1 MINNR
6 IIIIDVL
13 RALAVTL
20 VLLFHFFSETFDFGY
35 IGVDIFLVISGFVIA
50 KSLNSLRGNYK
61 WKTFFIKRLFRL
73 FPVLL
78 FVVTITLAFFL
89 ILYPESLQN
98 LLLQSFTSSLSAI
111 SNLYFGSI
119 SGYFDIVSEV
129 NPFLHTWSLSLE
141 WQFYIII
148 TLIIAFFS
156 IKKSRIVVLILTIIS
171 IILMVQYKDSR
182 PILNF
187 YSFFTRFFEFG
198 VGFLAY
204 SYSGKIKSIKLVRF
218 FLFSSLILIYFLNGF
233 DSSSWPNVYS
243 LCLVFIIVY
252 SILNDLQ
259 FKISNSII
267 QKTILWISD
276 RSYSIYLIHFPFA
289 AYYRYLNIK
298 PIDSIST
305 VFVFIIIL
313 ILSDLSFR
321 FIENKFRF
329 NYKNPKSSLALF
341 ILPFFLILFL
351 FISNNSK
358 SAYKDIYGDY
368 VAKTFNSLKLVDSN
382 TDKDVFIVG
391 DSFAQD
397 FVNILSDGLSV
408 EQTRI
413 STSYIDMNCGNLFV
427 NFSKLTKHVPSS
439 LNSSCENEETY
450 RNILSNI
457 ENKDILVLAS
467 NWTDWSLSF
476 LEESIIN
483 IQKSFS
489 GKILIVGTKHIG
501 KQSPFHINNLNIEN
515 KIKLRS
521 TPPSYVN
528 IINNKLIEIVSKFNA
543 TKIQFLNIQSLML
556 DDNSKGIVCDKN
568 GNLISYDGGHLTL
581 LGSKFIGELLPE
593 SVKIIFN
600 DTN

>member
-204 SYSGKIKSIKLVRF
+204 SYSGKIKS
-218 FLFSSLILIYFLNGF
+218 S
-233 DSSSWPNVYS
+233 
-243 LCLVFIIVY
+243 
-252 SILNDLQ
+252 
-259 FKISNSII
+259 KI
-267 QKTILWISD
+267 
-276 RSYSIYLIHFPFA
+276 
-289 AYYRYLNIK
+289 
-298 PIDSIST
+298 
-305 VFVFIIIL
+305 
-313 ILSDLSFR
+313 
-321 FIENKFRF
+321 
-329 NYKNPKSSLALF
+329 LF
-341 ILPFFLILFL
+341 I
-351 FISNNSK
+351 FIS
-358 SAYKDIYGDY
+358 
-368 VAKTFNSLKLVDSN
+368 
-382 TDKDVFIVG
+382 
-391 DSFAQD
+391 
-397 FVNILSDGLSV
+397 
-408 EQTRI
+408 
-413 STSYIDMNCGNLFV
+413 YINLF
-427 NFSKLTKHVPSS
+427 PQW
-439 LNSSCENEETY
+439 
-450 RNILSNI
+450 I
-457 ENKDILVLAS
+457 
-467 NWTDWSLSF
+467 
-476 LEESIIN
+476 
-483 IQKSFS
+483 
-489 GKILIVGTKHIG
+489 
-501 KQSPFHINNLNIEN
+501 
-515 KIKLRS
+515 
-521 TPPSYVN
+521 
-528 IINNKLIEIVSKFNA
+528 
-543 TKIQFLNIQSLML
+543 
-556 DDNSKGIVCDKN
+556 
-568 GNLISYDGGHLTL
+568 
-581 LGSKFIGELLPE
+581 
-593 SVKIIFN
+593 
-600 DTN
+600 